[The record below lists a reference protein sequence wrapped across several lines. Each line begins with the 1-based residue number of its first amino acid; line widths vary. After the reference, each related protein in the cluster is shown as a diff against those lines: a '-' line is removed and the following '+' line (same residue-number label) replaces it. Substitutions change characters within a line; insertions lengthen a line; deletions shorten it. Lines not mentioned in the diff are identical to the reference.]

1 MQATGFGA
9 YIFFGAFCVIA
20 FVYVW
25 FFVPE
30 TKGKSL
36 EEMDEVFNDH
46 NGSDDVAKKE
56 RILQAVFDEK
66 LGSRG
71 NV

>member
-1 MQATGFGA
+1 VQATGFGA

-66 LGSRG
+66 LSSRG
-71 NV
+71 NA